1 MGRHRHS
8 RKGMTP
14 TSTCRLFVVGAVAM
28 LAACSDNIPTTPV
41 VEGGSTASLS
51 QGQGRDRIEAIFQ
64 RVSPAVMEIPGT
76 VFSDNDERIGKLVIG
91 IEHRRAE
98 GAVRAALARAGVAAE
113 DYVLEETQPIVNMAT
128 LRDVVRPVVGGLQI
142 HFTRYLCTIGFN
154 ADVNGQRS
162 FITNSHCTGTQGGV
176 ENTVYYQP
184 SSSLSGVIATEVAD
198 PAYVKGGSCPKGKK
212 CRYSDA
218 SRAAYASGVT
228 FTLGQIAGTSGPNN
242 GSLTITG
249 AVSISGSA
257 SGAAEG
263 ATVNKVGRTTG
274 WTQGVVTRTCV
285 NTSVSGSRVY
295 LFCQSFVAN
304 PNGATVVGGGDSGS
318 GVWTGSPSN
327 ATLVGL
333 LWGGSSDNKQFVFSP
348 LSQVAQELGALTVR

>member
-1 MGRHRHS
+1 
-8 RKGMTP
+8 MTP

-184 SSSLSGVIATEVAD
+184 SSSIAPTVIATEVAD
-198 PAYVKGGSCPKGKK
+198 PVYVKGGACPRGKK

-218 SRAAYASGVT
+218 SRAVYSSGVAST
-228 FTLGQIAGTSGPNN
+228 RGSIAATSGPNN
-242 GSLTITG
+242 GSLTIAGSVAITAQAAG
-249 AVSISGSA
+249 ASV
-257 SGAAEG
+257 G
-263 ATVNKVGRTTG
+263 ATVNKIGRTTG
-274 WTQGVVTRTCV
+274 WTQGRVDRTCV
-285 NTSVSGSRVY
+285 NTSVQGSQVL
-295 LFCQSFVAN
+295 LFCQTFVSN
-304 PNGATVVGGGDSGS
+304 PGGAAVVGAGDSGS
-318 GVWTGSPSN
+318 SVWTGGASG

-333 LWGGSSDNKQFVFSP
+333 LWGGSSDNRTFVFSP
-348 LSQVAQELGALTVR
+348 LSQVVQELGAMTATR